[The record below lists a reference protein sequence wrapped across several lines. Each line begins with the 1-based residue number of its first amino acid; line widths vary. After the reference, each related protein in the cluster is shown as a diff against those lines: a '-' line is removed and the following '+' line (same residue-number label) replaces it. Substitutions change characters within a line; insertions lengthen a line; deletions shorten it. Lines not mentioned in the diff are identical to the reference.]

1 MIAGINRLDNTDHTI
16 NEVVK
21 KPVILVVDDQ
31 PENIDVLSNILR
43 DAYKVKAAINGEQA
57 LQIIQEKQ
65 APDLI
70 LLDVMMPGIDGY
82 EVCKKL
88 KDNARSKSIPVIFVS
103 ALQNISDRVTAFA
116 VGGVDY
122 ITKPVQSEEVL
133 ARVRAHVQIKM
144 MQEQLEQS
152 NEELE
157 IRVKQRTLEVEAAY
171 SELHESYRQILES
184 EAKYRSLMDAAPDAV
199 ILADDGGHIEMVNQE
214 ASRLFGYSAEEL
226 NGKLIE
232 ILIPQD
238 VKNHESFREEY
249 INNSHSRGQL
259 KNQRLCAIKKD
270 GSEFPVDIS
279 LSPVKTKEGDKIIVD
294 IRDISERE
302 QLYTQLQQAQKME
315 SIGHLTGGIA
325 HDFNNMLASIMGFTE
340 LAISNCDHRHD
351 EKLNEYLTEVMIAGE
366 RARELIAQMLSF
378 SRRNNDREYAPLDA
392 SLLLKEVVSMIR
404 PMLPSSIDINYNF
417 EPDTPYINA
426 DPVQIHQILMNMCI
440 NARDALQGH
449 GRVELNLK
457 LVKFEKSIC
466 SSCHDS
472 ISGEYVVFE
481 VTDNGTGIDES
492 SIKNIFDPF
501 FTTKE
506 VGKGTGMGLSVVH
519 GIVHDHN
526 GHIVVK
532 SDLGKGT
539 IFNLLF
545 PVN

>member
-214 ASRLFGYSAEEL
+214 ASR
-226 NGKLIE
+226 
-232 ILIPQD
+232 
-238 VKNHESFREEY
+238 
-249 INNSHSRGQL
+249 
-259 KNQRLCAIKKD
+259 
-270 GSEFPVDIS
+270 
-279 LSPVKTKEGDKIIVD
+279 
-294 IRDISERE
+294 
-302 QLYTQLQQAQKME
+302 
-315 SIGHLTGGIA
+315 
-325 HDFNNMLASIMGFTE
+325 
-340 LAISNCDHRHD
+340 
-351 EKLNEYLTEVMIAGE
+351 
-366 RARELIAQMLSF
+366 
-378 SRRNNDREYAPLDA
+378 
-392 SLLLKEVVSMIR
+392 
-404 PMLPSSIDINYNF
+404 
-417 EPDTPYINA
+417 
-426 DPVQIHQILMNMCI
+426 
-440 NARDALQGH
+440 
-449 GRVELNLK
+449 
-457 LVKFEKSIC
+457 
-466 SSCHDS
+466 
-472 ISGEYVVFE
+472 
-481 VTDNGTGIDES
+481 
-492 SIKNIFDPF
+492 
-501 FTTKE
+501 
-506 VGKGTGMGLSVVH
+506 
-519 GIVHDHN
+519 
-526 GHIVVK
+526 
-532 SDLGKGT
+532 
-539 IFNLLF
+539 
-545 PVN
+545 